1 MLAKCWQGSTRQRLA
16 LACSTCLMPKQDEA
30 VLSCFTLPWGS
41 TALFLSVNSA
51 ACCITDPEKVDGI
64 LVRAAPCLGA
74 VSFLACQSMSVA
86 ALQV

>member
-1 MLAKCWQGSTRQRLA
+1 
-16 LACSTCLMPKQDEA
+16 MPKQDEA

-64 LVRAAPCLGA
+64 LVRAASCLGA
-74 VSFLACQSMSVA
+74 VSFLACQSMSVNTA
-86 ALQV
+86 GLALLQDSEDKQGD